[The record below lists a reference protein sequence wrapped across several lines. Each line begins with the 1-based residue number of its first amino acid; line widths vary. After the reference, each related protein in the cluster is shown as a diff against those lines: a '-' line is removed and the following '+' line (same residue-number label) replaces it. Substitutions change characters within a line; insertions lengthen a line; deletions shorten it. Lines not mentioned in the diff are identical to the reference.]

1 MNCTDARVECC
12 RVRQAR
18 VHRPRVSRYVSL
30 TSYHLQ
36 MYLTINSLEALSD
49 RLAKLEK
56 SNEGTSVFSSPSPAI
71 GSNETNQTVSLSPR
85 TKPIDATKLSS
96 KRKVHSDHVT
106 NEISPSRPHETKRKI
121 LQNIVTNIHGERHLP
136 GSARHASEAREYIEH
151 ELQCNPA
158 LSKDRRMAL
167 EMAQKFVSQLSN
179 PGIHRYETAAAEE
192 LEILDI
198 APPNF
203 TPELLYMMLPG
214 SDKKTSSQGTIVWP
228 DHISE
233 KTLER
238 MGLAI
243 IERSESEQVLQLYR
257 ISVWVKAISFI
268 SKLAPFISSQP
279 LKVHF
284 RTLKKQ
290 YEIAAIEELNSVPLT
305 ASPSLTLL
313 QALLSGKR
321 LMQYLGNMSRC
332 WMFTAHASRVIVA
345 LNYHNINNPIPQNEV
360 EEDIH
365 ACVYTCYYFDKTL
378 GLLLLRPPSLPELK
392 VEPAQLIH
400 LDPEIPTTAMIGG
413 IVELARLK
421 NTLLQVLLDTKET
434 SDKDKA
440 SLLSDLVV
448 RAQKIHFNL
457 QLHRSRQEIEFS
469 ASWPILRREW
479 LSMDFNY
486 YSILTTIIRAR
497 SSVLKSRLVCED
509 CLYAARE
516 ALITLR
522 ALQEAFSTDEISVN
536 SYPYFLTWYVLF
548 DFLPSFK
555 IETLNEF
562 NFRTMLLFPLSPFF
576 VLFCNVVATSDHRD
590 FEMIKEITGNLR
602 QFAKANA
609 SIGKLYGLFS
619 KFLDLCTPLIK
630 ERDIWSSSEETEPS
644 FPGGV
649 TGGREPAQLSPYTEM
664 FSRASDHALN
674 TLPNPGP
681 SRAVSD
687 VPQSVPSVEGWGDN
701 LMWELFDNQPSLGWA
716 ESELWDTITQLN
728 TT

>member
-1 MNCTDARVECC
+1 VKCDRQDPCLNCTDARVECC

-18 VHRPRVSRYVSL
+18 VHRPRVSR
-30 TSYHLQ
+30 
-36 MYLTINSLEALSD
+36 LEALSD
-49 RLAKLEK
+49 RLAKLER
-56 SNEGTSVFSSPSPAI
+56 SNEDTSVFSSPSPAI
-71 GSNETNQTVSLSPR
+71 GSNETNQTLSLSPR

-96 KRKVHSDHVT
+96 KRKLHSDHVT

-121 LQNIVTNIHGERHLP
+121 SQNIITNIHGERHLP

-179 PGIHRYETAAAEE
+179 PGLHRYETGAAEE
-192 LEILDI
+192 LEIVDI

-257 ISVWVKAISFI
+257 ITVWVKAISFI

-284 RTLKKQ
+284 RMLKKQ

-305 ASPSLTLL
+305 ATPSLTLL

-345 LNYHNINNPIPQNEV
+345 LNYHNITNPIPQNEV

-400 LDPEIPTTAMIGG
+400 LDPELPTTAMIEG
-413 IVELARLK
+413 IVELAHLK
-421 NTLLQVLLDTKET
+421 STLLQILLDTKEM
-434 SDKDKA
+434 SDMEKA

-457 QLHRSRQEIEFS
+457 QVHRSRQEIEFS

-516 ALITLR
+516 GLITLR

-536 SYPYFLTWYVLF
+536 SYPYFLTW
-548 DFLPSFK
+548 
-555 IETLNEF
+555 
-562 NFRTMLLFPLSPFF
+562 TMLLFPLSPFF

-619 KFLDLCTPLIK
+619 KFLDLCAPLIK
-630 ERDIWSSSEETEPS
+630 ERDIWSSSEDTESS

-649 TGGREPAQLSPYTEM
+649 TGGRGPAQLSPYTEM
-664 FSRASDHALN
+664 FSRASDHALD